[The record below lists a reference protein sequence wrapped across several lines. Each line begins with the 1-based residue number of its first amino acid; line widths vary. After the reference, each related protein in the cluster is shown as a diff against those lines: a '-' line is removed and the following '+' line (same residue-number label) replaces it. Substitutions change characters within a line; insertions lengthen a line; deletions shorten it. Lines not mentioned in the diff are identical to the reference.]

1 MEIVIILFG
10 IDILTLSGFFFSCVL
25 AVNSKRKLFK
35 YKELMDWMR
44 EYREIEYTE

>member
-25 AVNSKRKLFK
+25 AVNSGRKVLEDE
-35 YKELMDWMR
+35 ELMDWMR